1 MATEL
6 WQQKTL
12 EEIKKLFSN
21 YNSVHGLAISGSL
34 NTDIV
39 DIWSDIDLIVVVEDD
54 KIPEFANDLGWLKPL
69 GTIFAYQNKGDE
81 YSTTIR
87 VVFEDF
93 KRTDFVFTT
102 VSALKAIVQSP
113 RSNLWQ
119 NIKVI
124 YSDSEVIKTLLD
136 SEYIPEK
143 PKEFSKK
150 QFQDLVNN
158 FWFISSLSLSKVIR
172 KDLLVALHLAL
183 DLYKECLLLA
193 ILIRDKE
200 TGTTLHKTGGMGN
213 DLAKSIHIPL
223 KDTSQEAI
231 LDLLKQCGQE
241 FQKLCVKWNPKCP
254 DQFATFELLIRKARK
269 DI

>member
-6 WQQKTL
+6 WQQQTL

-54 KIPEFANDLGWLKPL
+54 KIPEFADNLDWLKPL
-69 GTIFAYQNKGDE
+69 GTLFAYQNKGDE
-81 YSTTIR
+81 YSTTIK
-87 VVFEDF
+87 VVFDDF
-93 KRTDFVFTT
+93 KRIDFVFTT

-124 YSDSEVIKTLLD
+124 YSDSEVTRTLLG

-172 KDLLVALHLAL
+172 NDLLIALHLAL

-200 TGTTLHKTGGMGN
+200 TGTTIHKTGGIGN
-213 DLAKSIHIPL
+213 DLAKNIDIALEDISP
-223 KDTSQEAI
+223 EAV
-231 LDLLKQCGQE
+231 LNLLEQCGQE
-241 FQKLCVKWNPKCP
+241 FQKLCFRWNSNSP
-254 DQFATFELLIRKARK
+254 DQFAIFEPIIAKARK
-269 DI
+269 NI